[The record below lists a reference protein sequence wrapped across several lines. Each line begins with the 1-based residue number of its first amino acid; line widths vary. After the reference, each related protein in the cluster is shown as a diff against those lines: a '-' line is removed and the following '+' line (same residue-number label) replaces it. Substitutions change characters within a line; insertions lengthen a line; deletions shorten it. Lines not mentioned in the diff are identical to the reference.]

1 MSARCNIIIEKE
13 KLVSSVSNLCCEFSG
28 EDVDGVKIMILTVCL
43 NPCTDVTIEVDSLNI
58 GKINHVKSKT
68 LSFTGAALN
77 VAIGVARLRGESYA
91 SGFMYNENGSL
102 FEQALDREGVP
113 SVFVWNRGRVREN
126 YKFIDNKSMLTE
138 VNDVGEC
145 ISENKQAELL
155 EMVGNLSK
163 TSSVMVVSGSLPQGI
178 ESNYYAK
185 LFSVAAP
192 STLKIAD
199 TEGAKL
205 NAALTVGLDLVKP
218 NKDELQNT
226 LQRELKSR
234 DDLLKGC
241 YTLLDKGAKRVLLSL
256 GKKGAI
262 ITDGTKNY
270 YCKSINV
277 AINST
282 VGAGDGMVAAAAM
295 MLEQGAPL
303 DEILRAGVAAGTAT
317 VTTFGKISFTK
328 EKYDEIFANLT
339 VEEI

>member
-1 MSARCNIIIEKE
+1 
-13 KLVSSVSNLCCEFSG
+13 
-28 EDVDGVKIMILTVCL
+28 MILTVCL

-58 GKINHVKSKT
+58 GKLNHVKNKT

-77 VAIGVARLRGESYA
+77 VAIGVSRLKGQSYA
-91 SGFMYNENGSL
+91 TGFMYNENGSL

-113 SVFVWNRGRVREN
+113 SVFIWNKGRVREN

-155 EMVGNLSK
+155 ELVANLSK
-163 TSSVMVVSGSLPQGI
+163 TSNVMVISGSIPQGV
-178 ESNYYAK
+178 ESDYYTK
-185 LFSVAAP
+185 LFSVASP
-192 STLKIAD
+192 HTLKIAD
-199 TEGAKL
+199 SEGAKL
-205 NAALTVGLDLVKP
+205 LAALKTGLDLVKP

-226 LQRELKSR
+226 LQQEFKTRE
-234 DDLLKGC
+234 DLVKGC
-241 YTLLDKGAKRVLLSL
+241 YSLLDKGAKRVLLSL
-256 GKKGAI
+256 GKRGAI

-282 VGAGDGMVAAAAM
+282 LGAGDGMVAAAAM
-295 MLEQGAPL
+295 RLEQDAPL

-317 VTTFGKISFTK
+317 VTTFGQISFTK
-328 EKYDEIFANLT
+328 EKFDEIYANIK
-339 VEEI
+339 VEEF

>member
-1 MSARCNIIIEKE
+1 
-13 KLVSSVSNLCCEFSG
+13 
-28 EDVDGVKIMILTVCL
+28 MILTVCL

-58 GKINHVKSKT
+58 GKLNHVKNKT

-77 VAIGVARLRGESYA
+77 VAIGVARLKGQSYA
-91 SGFMYNENGSL
+91 TGFMYNENGSL

-113 SVFVWNRGRVREN
+113 SIFVWNKGRVREN

-145 ISENKQAELL
+145 ISENKQAELIDL
-155 EMVGNLSK
+155 VAGLSK
-163 TSSVMVVSGSLPQGI
+163 TSDVMVVSGSLPQGVD
-178 ESNYYAK
+178 SDYYSK
-185 LFSVAAP
+185 LFGVA
-192 STLKIAD
+192 SQQTLKIAD

-205 NAALTVGLDLVKP
+205 LAALKMGLDLVKP

-226 LQRELKSR
+226 LQQEFKSR
-234 DDLLKGC
+234 EDLLKGC
-241 YTLLDKGAKRVLLSL
+241 YSLLDKGAKRVLLSL
-256 GKKGAI
+256 GKRGAI

-282 VGAGDGMVAAAAM
+282 LGAGDGMLAAAAM
-295 MLEQGAPL
+295 RLEQGAPL

-317 VTTFGKISFTK
+317 VTTFGQISFTK
-328 EKYDEIFANLT
+328 DKFDEIYANIK
-339 VEEI
+339 VEEF

>member
-1 MSARCNIIIEKE
+1 MRPVRERGAC
-13 KLVSSVSNLCCEFSG
+13 LWGC
-28 EDVDGVKIMILTVCL
+28 DMILTVCL
-43 NPCTDVTIEVDSLNI
+43 NPCTDVTIEVDSLNV
-58 GKINHVKSKT
+58 GKINHVKNKT

-77 VAIGVARLRGESYA
+77 VAIGVARLQEQSYA
-91 SGFMYNENGSL
+91 TGFMYNENGSL

-113 SVFVWNRGRVREN
+113 SVFVWNKGRVREN

-155 EMVGNLSK
+155 DMVSNLSR
-163 TSSVMVVSGSLPQGI
+163 TSDVMIVSGSLPQGVQ
-178 ESNYYAK
+178 SDYYAK
-185 LFSVAAP
+185 LFGVAAP
-192 STLKIAD
+192 GTLKIAD
-199 TEGAKL
+199 TEGARL
-205 NAALTVGLDLVKP
+205 TAALTAGLDLVKP

-226 LQRELKSR
+226 LQREMKSR

-256 GKKGAI
+256 GKRGAI

-282 VGAGDGMVAAAAM
+282 VGAGDGMVAAAAI
-295 MLEQGAPL
+295 MLERGASL

-328 EKYDEIFANLT
+328 EKYDEIYAGLT